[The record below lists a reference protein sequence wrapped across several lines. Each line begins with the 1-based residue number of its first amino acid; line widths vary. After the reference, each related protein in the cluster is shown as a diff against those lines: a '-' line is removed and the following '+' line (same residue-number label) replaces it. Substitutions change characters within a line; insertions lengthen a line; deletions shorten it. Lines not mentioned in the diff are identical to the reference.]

1 MIKYVLFDLDETL
14 IDIKKAQNSA
24 GEKLFMRYGFNN
36 HTTLQDFLKT
46 WDELTE
52 YHYAFYTKKEISYEE
67 QRIRRIRDL
76 FNKYNVGLVHSES
89 ETYDEYLI
97 DFENS
102 WCLFDDVLPTIEEL
116 YNSEYKLGV
125 ISNGDLKQQ
134 KQKLE
139 KTKILNYMTIVTTSS
154 EYSFS
159 KPDTRLYEE
168 VCKKNNI
175 KYDELCYVGDSL
187 DKDIFPCLNL
197 GIKAIWIN
205 RNKKQIDNQ
214 LVIQIN
220 SLEELFN
227 IIK

>member
-1 MIKYVLFDLDETL
+1 MIKYVFFDLDETL
-14 IDIKKAQNSA
+14 IDIKKAQNLA
-24 GEKLFMRYGFNN
+24 CEKLFMRYGFNN

-52 YHYAFYTKKEISYEE
+52 FHYAFYTQKKISYAE

-76 FNKYNVGLVHSES
+76 FNKYNVSLVCSES

-102 WCLFDDVLPTIEEL
+102 WCLFDDVLPTIKEL
-116 YNSEYKLGV
+116 YNSGYKLGI
-125 ISNGDLKQQ
+125 ISNGDLNQQ
-134 KQKLE
+134 KQKLK
-139 KTKILNYMTIVTTSS
+139 KTELLNYMTVVATAS
-154 EYSFS
+154 EYTFS

-168 VCKKNNI
+168 VCKKNYI
-175 KYDELCYVGDSL
+175 KYDELCYIGNSL

-197 GIKAIWIN
+197 GIKSVWLN
-205 RNKKQIDNQ
+205 RNKEQIDNQ
-214 LVIQIN
+214 SVIQIN
-220 SLEELFN
+220 NLEELFN